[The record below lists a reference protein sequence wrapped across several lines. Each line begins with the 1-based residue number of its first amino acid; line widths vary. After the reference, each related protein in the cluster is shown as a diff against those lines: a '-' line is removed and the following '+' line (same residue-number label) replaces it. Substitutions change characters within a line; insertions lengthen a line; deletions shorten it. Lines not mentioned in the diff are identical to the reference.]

1 MYDNCITIATLIYF
15 INSNSNTTMDHE
27 LRWWFLKF
35 EKDKRNQENMKFDN
49 NKLPLFP
56 NSDKY
61 LRENESE
68 TDDSK
73 MYSIQENN
81 AITG

>member
-1 MYDNCITIATLIYF
+1 
-15 INSNSNTTMDHE
+15 
-27 LRWWFLKF
+27 
-35 EKDKRNQENMKFDN
+35 MKFDN

-68 TDDSK
+68 TDDLK
-73 MYSIQENN
+73 IYSIQENN
-81 AITG
+81 ALTGYKQKYNQLCYLRENESETDV

>member
-1 MYDNCITIATLIYF
+1 
-15 INSNSNTTMDHE
+15 
-27 LRWWFLKF
+27 
-35 EKDKRNQENMKFDN
+35 MKFDN

-73 MYSIQENN
+73 IYSIQENN
-81 AITG
+81 ALTG

>member
-1 MYDNCITIATLIYF
+1 MYDNCITIATLIDF
-15 INSNSNTTMDHE
+15 INSNRNTTMDHE

-35 EKDKRNQENMKFDN
+35 KKDKRNQENMKFDN

-73 MYSIQENN
+73 IYSIQENN
-81 AITG
+81 ALTG